1 MESSGSPKVRW
12 GQTRRLNFI
21 DVRLQYDGR
30 INRSDL
36 MLFFDIS
43 APQASADLGLY
54 QQLAADNLVYDNR
67 QRIYLATP
75 GFEPLSRRSE
85 AARYLNELQRLARGI
100 VEPDESFVGYQP
112 PTGVVVSPSRAI
124 EANEVATLVR
134 AIRDRVALRV
144 RYQSMDVPDPQEWV
158 VSPHALGF
166 DGLRWHA
173 RAWCHARHTFRDF
186 AIGRLDVLE
195 PVSGENAVDPALDE
209 GWNTEVVVALVPH
222 PGLTPSQRR
231 VVMRDYGMMDGRSEL
246 RCRKAMLF
254 YTLRHL
260 NLESLTTLDVPAQQH
275 VVVENAGEVQQW
287 VHEDRNGILHGR
299 P

>member
-1 MESSGSPKVRW
+1 MESSGSSKVRW
-12 GQTRRLNFI
+12 GQNRRLNFI

-36 MLFFDIS
+36 MQFFDIS

-54 QQLAADNLVYDNR
+54 QQLAGDNLVYDTR

-75 GFEPLSRRSE
+75 AFKPITKRSE
-85 AARYLNELQRLARGI
+85 ATRYLNELQRLARGI

-112 PTGVVVSPSRAI
+112 STGVVVSPSRAI
-124 EANEVATLVR
+124 EANEVATLLR

-144 RYQSMDVPDPQEWV
+144 RYQSMDAPEPQEWV
-158 VSPHALGF
+158 LSPHALGF

-173 RAWCHARHTFRDF
+173 RAWCHARQVFRDF

-195 PVSGENAVDPALDE
+195 HVSSAKLVDPLLDE
-209 GWNTEVVVALVPH
+209 GWNNEVTVSLVPH

-231 VVMRDYGMMDGRSEL
+231 VVMRDYGMVDGHCEL

-260 NLESLTTLDVPAQQH
+260 NLESLAISDVPAQQH
-275 VVVENAGEVQQW
+275 VVVENAEEVKQW
-287 VHEDRNGILHGR
+287 MREDRDGPQHLR
-299 P
+299 R

>member
-1 MESSGSPKVRW
+1 MESTRSPRVRW
-12 GQTRRLNFI
+12 GQNRRLNFI

-75 GFEPLSRRSE
+75 GFKPLSKRSE

-124 EANEVATLVR
+124 QADEVATLVR
-134 AIRDRVALRV
+134 AIRDRVALRA
-144 RYQSMDVPDPQEWV
+144 RYQSMDVPEPQEWV
-158 VSPHALGF
+158 LSPHALGF

-173 RAWCHARHTFRDF
+173 RAWCHARQIFRDF
-186 AIGRLDVLE
+186 ATGRLDVLE
-195 PVSGENAVDPALDE
+195 HLPDEDAIDSALDE
-209 GWNTEVVVALVPH
+209 GWSTEVIVVLVPH

-231 VVMRDYGMMDGRSEL
+231 VVMHDYGMIDGHSEL

-260 NLESLTTLDVPAQQH
+260 NLESLTTSDAPAQQH
-275 VVVENAGEVQQW
+275 VVVENAREVEQW
-287 VHEDRNGILHGR
+287 MHEDRNGLQQGQR
-299 P
+299 

>member
-1 MESSGSPKVRW
+1 MESSGSSKVRW
-12 GQTRRLNFI
+12 GQNRRLNFI

-36 MLFFDIS
+36 MQFFDIS

-54 QQLAADNLVYDNR
+54 QQLAGDNLVYDTR

-75 GFEPLSRRSE
+75 EFKPITKRSE
-85 AARYLNELQRLARGI
+85 ATRYLNELQRLARGI

-112 PTGVVVSPSRAI
+112 STGVVVTPSRAI
-124 EANEVATLVR
+124 EADEVATLLR

-144 RYQSMDVPDPQEWV
+144 RYQSMDAPEPQEWV
-158 VSPHALGF
+158 LSPHALGF

-173 RAWCHARHTFRDF
+173 RAWCHARQVFRDF

-195 PVSGENAVDPALDE
+195 HVFSAKPVDPLLDE
-209 GWNTEVVVALVPH
+209 GWNNEVTVSLVPH

-231 VVMRDYGMMDGRSEL
+231 VVMRDYGMVDGHCEL

-260 NLESLTTLDVPAQQH
+260 NLESLAISDVPAQQH
-275 VVVENAGEVQQW
+275 VVVENAEEVKQW
-287 VHEDRNGILHGR
+287 MREDRDGLQHLR
-299 P
+299 R

>member
-1 MESSGSPKVRW
+1 MQSSESPKVRW

-36 MLFFDIS
+36 MQFFDIS

-54 QQLAADNLVYDNR
+54 QHLAEDNLVYDNR
-67 QRIYLATP
+67 QRIYLATST
-75 GFEPLSRRSE
+75 FKPLSKRSE
-85 AARYLNELQRLARGI
+85 ATRYLNELQRLARGI

-112 PTGVVVSPSRAI
+112 PTGVVASPSRAI

-134 AIRDRVALRV
+134 AIRDRVALLV
-144 RYQSMDVPDPQEWV
+144 RYQSMEAPEPQEWV
-158 VSPHALGF
+158 LSPHALGF
-166 DGLRWHA
+166 DGLRWHV
-173 RAWCHARHTFRDF
+173 RAWCHARQIFRDF
-186 AIGRLDVLE
+186 AIGRLEVLE
-195 PVSGENAVDPALDE
+195 LIPNQDAIDPALDD
-209 GWNTEVVVALVPH
+209 GWNTEVIVALVPH

-231 VVMRDYGMMDGRSEL
+231 MVMHDYGMIDGHSEL

-260 NLESLTTLDVPAQQH
+260 NLESLTVSNLPAQQH
-275 VVVENAGEVQQW
+275 VVVENAEEVRQW
-287 VHEDRNGILHGR
+287 MHEDREGHQQTR
-299 P
+299 R